1 MKTISN
7 PEELEPQG
15 DQRQPAMPW
24 HGGLFI
30 PIELALSSTRSIIK
44 IEGLDEAWYLYN
56 RLCAYCSRFNNWS
69 SFSQAINELFE
80 QEIEKRRTAKHK
92 KQNRGRKRKQR
103 KDNISFHANQIIL
116 GNTIDIHQ
124 TDEKQGTAKT
134 QRTFIDT
141 QKPSSLKAD
150 LDKLYSAAAQR
161 YWARLQ
167 EYRFVD
173 ERYRPLPEITR
184 KQEMYIAEAFA
195 EKLNLRF
202 KWKTF
207 QYLWNISN
215 LAQEKWDIQQT
226 GLLPMR
232 HEEIDAIFKD

>member
-1 MKTISN
+1 MKTNSN
-7 PEELEPQG
+7 PEELELQG
-15 DQRQPAMPW
+15 DQLQPAMHE
-24 HGGLFI
+24 HGGLTI
-30 PIELALSSTRSIIK
+30 TTQEIISIINEVLIFKGIKAALLKYEDMCVTYAK
-44 IEGLDEAWYLYN
+44 IAGWNIIA
-56 RLCAYCSRFNNWS
+56 
-69 SFSQAINELFE
+69 QELSKWLAR
-80 QEIEKRRTAKHK
+80 EIENRRTAKHK

-103 KDNISFHANQIIL
+103 TDNITFNANQIIL

-134 QRTFIDT
+134 QRPFIDT